1 MSAKNSSE
9 LNMMLIIGFV
19 LQHATPYSFQYLVD
33 EAEKGL
39 YFGQKESSDGETVTG
54 IYRVAL
60 PDGRLQTVKY
70 TADDTNGYVATV
82 TYEHG
87 PAHVPDSY
95 PAPIPYHH
103 NYRHQLSVGAK
114 GFFTNI
120 LKIKVFHFVT

>member
-1 MSAKNSSE
+1 M
-9 LNMMLIIGFV
+9 
-19 LQHATPYSFQYLVD
+19 D

-39 YFGQKESSDGETVTG
+39 YFGQKESSDGEAVSG

-87 PAHVPDSY
+87 PAYVPVSY
-95 PAPIPYHH
+95 PAPAPTHAPAPAPTHAPAPTPALYTVPFY
-103 NYRHQLSVGAK
+103 NYYTGKYESLRK
-114 GFFTNI
+114 
-120 LKIKVFHFVT
+120 